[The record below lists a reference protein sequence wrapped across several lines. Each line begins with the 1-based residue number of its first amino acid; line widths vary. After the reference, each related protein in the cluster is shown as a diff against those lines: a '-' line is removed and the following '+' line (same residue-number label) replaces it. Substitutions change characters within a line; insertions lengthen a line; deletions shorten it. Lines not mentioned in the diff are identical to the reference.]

1 MGLDLTGL
9 GSVAA
14 LAKSVVER
22 FLPEKMS
29 DGDKAAATLQL
40 QELLQKREDAVIEA
54 KRSIIVA
61 EMNQG
66 DNFTKRAR
74 PMIVYAGL
82 AFIGLV
88 HVIFPI
94 AAWMALL
101 LTGKP
106 LANMPELVL
115 PTSFWT
121 AWGGVTS
128 IWVIGRSAEKKGVND
143 ANLEKVVRLIT
154 GSKG

>member
-1 MGLDLTGL
+1 MGLDLTGI
-9 GSVAA
+9 GSVAD

-22 FLPEKMS
+22 FLPAKMS
-29 DGDKAAATLQL
+29 DGEKANATLQL
-40 QELLQKREDAVIEA
+40 QELLQKREDALIDA

-66 DNFTKRAR
+66 DAFTKRAR

-88 HVIFPI
+88 HVVFPI
-94 AAWMALL
+94 TAWIVLIA
-101 LTGKP
+101 TGEP
-106 LANMPELVL
+106 LANMPELTL

-128 IWVIGRSAEKKGVND
+128 IWVIGRSAEKKGV
-143 ANLEKVVRLIT
+143 ANANMEKIVRLVT